1 MKEFFAM
8 GGYGFYVWLSY
19 AVALGG
25 LLTLFLLT
33 RGCEKRMKR
42 QLEKRLRLEQRR
54 KSRDTTT

>member
-25 LLTLFLLT
+25 LLLLYIWT
-33 RGCEKRMKR
+33 RGCEKRVKQ

-54 KSRDTTT
+54 KSRDTTS

>member
-8 GGYGFYVWLSY
+8 GGYGFYVWLAY

-25 LLTLFLLT
+25 LFTLYLMT
-33 RGCEKRMKR
+33 RGCENRVKR

-54 KSRDTTT
+54 KSRDTTS

>member
-25 LLTLFLLT
+25 LLALYLMT
-33 RGCEKRMKR
+33 RGCESRVKR

-54 KSRDTTT
+54 KSRDTTS